1 MTEGPIQPVQPPPL
15 PREELFEGLLAS
27 ATDFAI
33 FTLGPQGAAT
43 SWNLGAERLF
53 GFSAAEMLGQSAD
66 LLFTEQDQ
74 IGGVPATERETAR
87 AEGLAAG
94 ERWYRRKDG
103 ALFWASASLTP
114 LRGRSGASQQGFVK
128 IVRDRTEQHRAEQA
142 LRRNEERFRVLA
154 TSIPQLVFRTR
165 PDGQRSWASPQWLA
179 FTGLSLRQSQGFGW
193 LQAIHPEDREA
204 TRAAWDRAG
213 KRGEYYMEHRV
224 WSAEA
229 GQYRWHQTRAR
240 PVEVKHA
247 EARHAEARGA
257 DGGDRGDWVGTM
269 TDIEDLRSLQGRQQ
283 VLLAEL
289 QHRTRNLLAV
299 VQSIA
304 IQTIQNAS
312 SLDIFTAEFKG
323 RLSAL
328 GRVQSLLAESDAQ
341 DIDLHALLMA
351 ELTAHGSG
359 ALGNGRISIEGP
371 AVALPAPA
379 AQAVGLALH
388 ELATNAV
395 KYGALTQP
403 EARLSVVWTVE
414 SIGNQ
419 QMVRLE
425 WRERDVVMPPDDGTR
440 RRGYGTE
447 LIERALPYQ
456 LKAQTSLEFFPDGVR
471 CMIGVPLLPKPP
483 PE

>member
-1 MTEGPIQPVQPPPL
+1 VTEGPIQPVPPL
-15 PREELFEGLLAS
+15 PVPKEELFEGLLAS

-33 FTLGPQGAAT
+33 FTLGPDGAVT

-53 GFSAAEMLGQSAD
+53 GIAAAEMLGQSAD
-66 LLFTEQDQ
+66 RLFTEQDLAA
-74 IGGVPATERETAR
+74 GAPEAERATAR
-87 AEGLAAG
+87 ATRLATS
-94 ERWYRRKDG
+94 ERWYRRRDG
-103 ALFWASASLTP
+103 EVFWASASVTP
-114 LRGRSGASQQGFVK
+114 LRGGSPAGPGFVK
-128 IVRDRTEQHRAEQA
+128 ILRDRTEQQREAQA
-142 LRRNEERFRVLA
+142 LHRNEERFRQLA

-165 PDGQRSWASPQWLA
+165 PDGQRSWASPQWIS
-179 FTGLSLRQSQGFGW
+179 FTGLGLRQSLGFGW
-193 LQAIHPEDREA
+193 LQAIHPEDRET
-204 TRAAWDRAG
+204 TRTAWQGAER
-213 KRGEYYMEHRV
+213 RGHYYMESRV
-224 WSAEA
+224 WSAA
-229 GQYRWHQTRAR
+229 VGQYRWHQTRAR
-240 PVEVKHA
+240 PVASGE
-247 EARHAEARGA
+247 GA
-257 DGGDRGDWVGTM
+257 DWVGTM

-304 IQTIQNAS
+304 MQTIQGAAS
-312 SLDIFTAEFKG
+312 FDVFTTEFKG

-359 ALGNGRISIEGP
+359 ALSSGKARVEGP
-371 AVALPAPA
+371 PVALPAAA

-395 KYGALTQP
+395 KYGSLMQP
-403 EARLSVVWTVE
+403 AARLAVTWRVE
-414 SIGNQ
+414 SLGPQ

-425 WRERDVVMPPDDGTR
+425 WRECGVAMPPDDGRR

-456 LKAQTSLEFFPDGVR
+456 LKAQTCLEFRADGVR
-471 CMIGVPLLPKPP
+471 CVIGVPLLATAPR
-483 PE
+483 E

>member
-1 MTEGPIQPVQPPPL
+1 MTEGPIPSAPPTPA

-33 FTLGPQGAAT
+33 FTLDPEGRAA

-53 GFSAAEMLGQSAD
+53 GFTAAEMLGQGAD
-66 LLFTEQDQ
+66 LLFTERDQ
-74 IGGVPATERETAR
+74 VAGVPAAERETAR
-87 AEGLAAG
+87 AEGLATG

-103 ALFWASASLTP
+103 TLFWASVSLT
-114 LRGRSGASQQGFVK
+114 LMRGRGAPGQQGFVK

-165 PDGQRSWASPQWLA
+165 PDGQRSWASPQWIA

-204 TRAAWDRAG
+204 TRAAWERAE

-240 PVEVKHA
+240 PVEVRASDMPPA
-247 EARHAEARGA
+247 EA
-257 DGGDRGDWVGTM
+257 GDRADWVGTM

-304 IQTIQNAS
+304 IQTIQSAA

-341 DIDLHALLMA
+341 DIDLHALLTA

-359 ALGNGRISIEGP
+359 TLGSGQVSIDGP
-371 AVALPAPA
+371 AVALPAAA

-395 KYGALTQP
+395 KYGALTRP
-403 EARLSVVWTVE
+403 GASLAVHWTLE
-414 SIGNQ
+414 SIGTQ

-425 WRERDVVMPPDDGTR
+425 WRERGVAIPPDDGTR

-456 LKAQTSLEFFPDGVR
+456 LKAQTNLEFLPDGVR
-471 CMIGVPLLPKPP
+471 CVIGVPLLPKPP

>member
-1 MTEGPIQPVQPPPL
+1 M

-33 FTLGPQGAAT
+33 FTLGPEGRAT

-74 IGGVPATERETAR
+74 VAGLPAAERETAR
-87 AEGLAAG
+87 AEGLATG
-94 ERWYRRKDG
+94 EGWYRRKDG

-114 LRGRSGASQQGFVK
+114 LRARGGAAAGPQGFVK

-165 PDGQRSWASPQWLA
+165 PDGQRSWASPQWIA

-204 TRAAWDRAG
+204 TRAAWDRAE

-240 PVEVKHA
+240 PVEVKA
-247 EARHAEARGA
+247 SDPRPTDAA
-257 DGGDRGDWVGTM
+257 DRADWVGTM

-304 IQTIQNAS
+304 IQTIQSAA

-351 ELTAHGSG
+351 ELTAHGSD
-359 ALGNGRISIEGP
+359 ALGNGQISIDGP
-371 AVALPAPA
+371 PVALPAAA

-403 EARLSVVWTVE
+403 GATLSVAWTLE
-414 SIGNQ
+414 SIGTQ

-425 WRERDVVMPPDDGTR
+425 WRERGVPMPPDDGTR

-456 LKAQTSLEFFPDGVR
+456 LKAQTSLEFLSDGVR
-471 CMIGVPLLPKPP
+471 CVIGVPLLPKPP